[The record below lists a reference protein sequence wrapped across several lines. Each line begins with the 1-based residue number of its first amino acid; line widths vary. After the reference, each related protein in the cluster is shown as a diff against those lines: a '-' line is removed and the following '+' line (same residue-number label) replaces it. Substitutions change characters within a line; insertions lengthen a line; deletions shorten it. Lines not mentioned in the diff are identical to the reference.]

1 MPSVTIS
8 QPSVI
13 KVKIDSQQ
21 SKVSTI
27 NYATKSIKDSPDVDM
42 TGALTGDVLVYNAN
56 TQVFSTRRIGSATPV
71 TGALIPT
78 STRAFDIGST
88 TRRFRSLYLS
98 GNTIDLDGTTIK
110 ADQSNGTLLLT
121 SAPTDQFPNPIGIII
136 TPNGGFAPVQTVAG
150 ELPVGSNVQAIIANT
165 ATYLQFTGG
174 DAGFF

>member
-1 MPSVTIS
+1 MPTVTIA
-8 QPSVI
+8 QPSII

-42 TGALTGDVLVYNAN
+42 TGAVTGSVLVYNAN
-56 TQVFSTRRIGSATPV
+56 TQLFSTKLVGSSTPV
-71 TGALIPT
+71 GGTLLPT

-110 ADQSNGTLLLT
+110 SDQANGALLLT
-121 SAPTDQFPNPIGIII
+121 SAPTNEFPNPIGIMI
-136 TPNGGFAPVQTVAG
+136 TPQGGFAPVQTVGG
-150 ELPVGSNVQAIIANT
+150 ELPAGANIQAIISNT

>member
-8 QPSVI
+8 QPSII

-42 TGALTGDVLVYNAN
+42 TGATTGDVLVYNAN
-56 TQVFSTRRIGSATPV
+56 TQTFNASRIGSATPV
-71 TGALIPT
+71 TGALVPT
-78 STRAFDIGST
+78 STRNFDIG
-88 TRRFRSLYLS
+88 TRTQRFRSLYLS
-98 GNTIDLDGTTIK
+98 GNTIDLDGTTLK
-110 ADQSNGTLLLT
+110 ADQANGTLLLT
-121 SAPTDQFPNPIGIII
+121 SAPTNEFPNPIGIMI
-136 TPNGGFAPVQTVAG
+136 TPQGGFAPVQTVGG
-150 ELPVGSNVQAIIANT
+150 ELPAGANIQAIISNT